1 MLGGPALSIGLT
13 ASLTWVA
20 LALIARKEADFDWH
34 KMLIIT
40 AVIAVVCAILPMILA
55 IFLFENL
62 QLDAT
67 RWWGLLVAASLLLQI
82 GFFVLMLNR
91 QLWVS
96 IPKAL
101 LVWGFVQAVSLAKE
115 YVFYREPGEGF
126 AAFAYHSVS
135 GRDMDLAYG
144 AKTDVK
150 PNPELAAFFEENAG
164 GVRTPPAT
172 GPATANAVAAAPAAA
187 TVAAKPAKDAPP
199 PAGDPRWEEARRL
212 LEFKG
217 KAEGN
222 GRVMIFV
229 NREVVEIGRTVQ
241 VTYQG
246 SPYTFRL
253 VAVTGEHPQW
263 EPAP

>member
-1 MLGGPALSIGLT
+1 MLGGPAVSIGLT
-13 ASLTWVA
+13 ASLTWMA

-34 KMLIIT
+34 KLLIVT
-40 AVIAVVCAILPMILA
+40 AVIAVVCAVLPMILA

-62 QLDAT
+62 KLDAS
-67 RWWGLLVAASLLLQI
+67 RWWWLMVVVSLSLQI
-82 GFFVLMLNR
+82 GFFVVMLNK
-91 QLWVS
+91 QLWVPV
-96 IPKAL
+96 PKAL
-101 LVWGFVQAVSLAKE
+101 LVWGFVQVVSLAKE

-135 GRDMDLAYG
+135 GRDMAYD
-144 AKTDVK
+144 AETDVK

-164 GVRTPPAT
+164 GARTPPAT
-172 GPATANAVAAAPAAA
+172 GPAPAGTMAAAPAAA
-187 TVAAKPAKDAPP
+187 PVAARPAKDVPP
-199 PAGDPRWEEARRL
+199 PVGDPRWEKARRL

-229 NREVVEIGRTVQ
+229 NQEVVEIGRTVR
-241 VTYQG
+241 VTYQDN
-246 SPYTFRL
+246 PYTFRL
-253 VAVTGEHPQW
+253 VAIKGGQPHW